1 MDLIINQDMTD
12 YAHLI
17 LPDYK
22 RNMQEALG
30 LAPLT
35 PTGTMAG
42 RYMAFN
48 EKMAFLIPD
57 ARRSVGGETA
67 DAQFNGELVDYIL
80 QSNALKTSIDDEIE
94 VPLAGVA
101 GASLLEK
108 AKVANLLSQGAN
120 AFTVSVFDKVISE
133 TTAAAGKGNWEDAA
147 VDPLDE
153 ISEGFG
159 KIEDNSCISPNV
171 LSIAKPMWRMLVK
184 HPKVI
189 KRFPGKIGPI
199 TKELIALELGETD
212 LQIEVVGGRGFRT
225 GNLGAEGKVSVPF
238 MGNSCFL
245 HYREPNPGPM
255 SASFAATLAQS
266 DAMIENVYEYTSL
279 DGTKRFF
286 RIRWALK
293 TVIKSKLLAYRI
305 DKAVAAAPA
314 AAPAA

>member
-22 RNMQEALG
+22 RNMREALG

-42 RYMAFN
+42 QYMAFN
-48 EKMAFLIPD
+48 DKQAFLITETSR
-57 ARRSVGGETA
+57 AAGGETA
-67 DAQFNGELVDYIL
+67 DAQFSGALVDYVL
-80 QSNALKTSIDDEIE
+80 KPNALKTFIDDEIE

-120 AFTVSVFDKVISE
+120 GFTVSVFDTV
-133 TTAAAGKGNWEDAA
+133 TAATAAAAGKGNWDDAA
-147 VDPLDE
+147 VDPLAELDAG
-153 ISEGFG
+153 ILA
-159 KIEDNSCISPNV
+159 IETASGISPNV
-171 LSIAKPMWRMLVK
+171 ISISKPMFRTLVK

-189 KRFPGKIGPI
+189 KAFPAKNGPI
-199 TKELIALELGETD
+199 TKEMLALELGQTEMS
-212 LQIEVVGGRGFRT
+212 IEIVSGRGFRT
-225 GNLGAEGKVSVPF
+225 ANLGAAGGSTVPF
-238 MGNSCFL
+238 MGNSCYV
-245 HYREPNPGPM
+245 HYREPNPGPL

-266 DAMIENVYEYTSL
+266 EDMIENVYEYQSL
-279 DGTKRFF
+279 DGTRRFF

-293 TVIKSKLLAYRI
+293 TVIKSTLLAYRI
-305 DKAVAAAPA
+305 DKVVAAAPA
-314 AAPAA
+314 A

>member
-22 RNMQEALG
+22 RNMAEALG

-42 RYMAFN
+42 QYMAFDD
-48 EKMAFLIPD
+48 KMAFLVPD
-57 ARRSVGGETA
+57 ASRVAGGETA
-67 DAQFNGELVDYIL
+67 DVQFNGRLVDYIL
-80 QSNALKTSIDDEIE
+80 KPNALKTFIDDEIE
-94 VPLAGVA
+94 VPMAGVA

-108 AKVANLLSQGAN
+108 ARVANLLSQGAN
-120 AFTVSVFDKVISE
+120 AFTVSVFDTVIAG
-133 TTAAAGKGNWEDAA
+133 TTPAAGKGNWDDAA
-147 VDPLDE
+147 VDPLAELDE
-153 ISEGFG
+153 GISS
-159 KIEDNSCISPNV
+159 IEERSGISPNV
-171 LSIAKPMWRMLVK
+171 LTIAKPLFRKLVK

-189 KRFPGKIGPI
+189 KAFPAKVGPI
-199 TKELIALELGETD
+199 TKEMIALELGETD
-212 LQIEVVGGRGFRT
+212 LQIEVVSGRGFRT
-225 GNLGAEGKVSVPF
+225 GNLGKEGALTLPF
-238 MGNSCFL
+238 MGNSAFL

-293 TVIKSKLLAYRI
+293 TVIKSALLAYRI

>member
-22 RNMQEALG
+22 RNMAEALG

-42 RYMAFN
+42 QYMSFD

-57 ARRSVGGETA
+57 ASRAAGGETA
-67 DAQFNGELVDYIL
+67 DVQFNGKLVDYIL
-80 QSNALKTSIDDEIE
+80 KPNALKTFIDDEIE
-94 VPLAGVA
+94 VPMAGVA

-108 AKVANLLSQGAN
+108 ARVANLLSQGAN
-120 AFTVSVFDKVISE
+120 AFTVSVFDTVIAA
-133 TTAAAGKGNWEDAA
+133 TVAAAGKGNWADAA

-153 ISEGFG
+153 IDAGIS
-159 KIEDNSCISPNV
+159 KIEEDSGISPNV
-171 LSIAKPMWRMLVK
+171 VTIAKPLWRMLVK

-189 KRFPGKIGPI
+189 KRFPGKVGPI
-199 TKELIALELGETD
+199 TKELVALELGQTD
-212 LQIEVVGGRGFRT
+212 MQIDIVSGRGFRT
-225 GNLGAEGKVSVPF
+225 GNLGKEGATTVPF
-238 MGNSCFL
+238 MGNSCFV